1 MFQESIL
8 ADMEDNEEPDLDE
21 EDPDVSCDEDEAPA
35 DASAAAPKTTGSLFS
50 GKSREGT
57 LDC

>member
-1 MFQESIL
+1 MFKESIL

-21 EDPDVSCDEDEAPA
+21 EDPDVSCDEDEAPT
-35 DASAAAPKTTGSLFS
+35 SAAPKTTGSLFS
-50 GKSREGT
+50 GKSRKGT

>member
-21 EDPDVSCDEDEAPA
+21 EDPDVSCDEDEAPTP
-35 DASAAAPKTTGSLFS
+35 AAAPKTTGSLFS
-50 GKSREGT
+50 GKSRKGT

>member
-1 MFQESIL
+1 
-8 ADMEDNEEPDLDE
+8 MEDNEEPDLDE

-57 LDC
+57 LDCKLH